1 MGKAAGETAAKAP
14 RGFWPPSRAAP
25 FLRAAALI
33 KARPAGRKNPVQA
46 LRPPQAKS
54 VTDAMRLDADF
65 AGFCFPLFEKSL
77 AKNLSRLRREQ
88 WDGFQHLCRL
98 RREQWD
104 GCYMKRSEQIRLLR
118 RTKADATSLA
128 MADAFLYNIKDS
140 RARGADNPA
149 LCIFIR

>member
-33 KARPAGRKNPVQA
+33 KARLAGRKNPVQA

-65 AGFCFPLFEKSL
+65 ANFCFPLFEKKL
-77 AKNLSRLRREQ
+77 GK
-88 WDGFQHLCRL
+88 
-98 RREQWD
+98 
-104 GCYMKRSEQIRLLR
+104 K
-118 RTKADATSLA
+118 
-128 MADAFLYNIKDS
+128 
-140 RARGADNPA
+140 P
-149 LCIFIR
+149 

>member
-1 MGKAAGETAAKAP
+1 MGTSQLKVFARLLGKAAGETAAKAP
-14 RGFWPPSRAAP
+14 RGFWPLSRAAP

-77 AKNLSRLRREQ
+77 AKNFSRLRREQ
-88 WDGFQHLCRL
+88 WDER
-98 RREQWD
+98 
-104 GCYMKRSEQIRLLR
+104 YVKRSEQIRLLR

>member
-1 MGKAAGETAAKAP
+1 
-14 RGFWPPSRAAP
+14 
-25 FLRAAALI
+25 
-33 KARPAGRKNPVQA
+33 
-46 LRPPQAKS
+46 
-54 VTDAMRLDADF
+54 MRLDADF

-77 AKNLSRLRREQ
+77 AKNFSRLRREQ
-88 WDGFQHLCRL
+88 WDER
-98 RREQWD
+98 
-104 GCYMKRSEQIRLLR
+104 YVKRSEQIRLLR